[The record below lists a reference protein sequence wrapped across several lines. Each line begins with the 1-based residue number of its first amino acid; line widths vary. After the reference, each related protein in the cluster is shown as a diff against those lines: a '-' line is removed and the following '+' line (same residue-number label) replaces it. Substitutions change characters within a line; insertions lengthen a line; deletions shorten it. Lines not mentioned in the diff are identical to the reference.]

1 MRRTG
6 IAELP
11 LHDGKAPAWLFQR
24 MTHLSRE
31 ILKVL
36 VLEFGAK
43 EILRRLSDPFWFQA
57 LGCVLGFDWHSSG
70 LTTTVCGAIKEGIK
84 EISDETGLFV
94 AGGKGRAAIRTPTE
108 IHLISEKT
116 GLSAP
121 SLIYASRLSAKVD
134 NSAIQDGYSLYHH
147 TMFFTIDGN
156 WCVVQQG
163 MNAENPYA
171 RRYHWLSENVKSFVC
186 EPHAA
191 ICAMRKE
198 KVVLNLIAKESEA
211 TRRTSASLAR
221 EHPDR
226 IFREWRNIERLY
238 LPRHHF
244 IGASDI
250 NPKRLYRTFIKAY
263 EAQPKDFEGLLGVK
277 GVGPKSLRA
286 LSLISELIYGER
298 PSFKD
303 PARFG
308 FAHGGKD
315 RRPYPVNLPLYDKSI
330 EILKEAVNS
339 ARLGYTEKLKAI
351 RRLSQYPF

>member
-1 MRRTG
+1 MR
-6 IAELP
+6 
-11 LHDGKAPAWLFQR
+11 
-24 MTHLSRE
+24 
-31 ILKVL
+31 
-36 VLEFGAK
+36 
-43 EILRRLSDPFWFQA
+43 SD

-84 EISDETGLFV
+84 GISDEIGLFI
-94 AGGKGRAAIRTPTE
+94 AGGKGKAAIKTPDE
-108 IHLISEKT
+108 IRLICEKT
-116 GLSAP
+116 SLSAP

-147 TMFFTIDGN
+147 TIFFTTDGN
-156 WCVVQQG
+156 WCVIQQG
-163 MNAENPYA
+163 MNPENQYA

-191 ICAMRKE
+191 ICALKKE
-198 KVVLNLIAKESEA
+198 KVVLNLVAKESEA
-211 TRRTSASLAR
+211 TRKTNASLAR
-221 EHPDR
+221 KHPDR
-226 IFREWRNIERLY
+226 LFREWRNIQRLY

-244 IGASDI
+244 IGPDDI
-250 NPKRLYRTFIKAY
+250 NPKRLYKTFIKAY
-263 EAQPKDFEGLLGVK
+263 EAQPKDFEKLLGVR

-286 LSLISELIYGER
+286 LSLISEIIYDKR
-298 PSFKD
+298 PSFRD

-315 RRPYPVNLPLYDKSI
+315 RHPYPVNLPLYDKSI

-351 RRLSQYPF
+351 RRLSLFEGK